1 MISTLFFYLLKK
13 KINKKKYKVL
23 GQGIKKIQGQS
34 LLKVFYNQLLQ
45 IVLSAGL
52 PYYCKMSMTV
62 QLYSRQRT
70 QCPNIKIKQE

>member
-13 KINKKKYKVL
+13 KINKKKYEVL

-34 LLKVFYNQLLQ
+34 LLKVFYQLLQ

-70 QCPNIKIKQE
+70 QYPNIKIKQE